1 MIQGSSNGKRLN
13 DDRFRAIG
21 VIGLGTV
28 GGTVAEA
35 FRAAGNVVVGYDPYL
50 GVGSPAELAA
60 CGVLFVCVPTPASD
74 DGSLDV
80 SAVWKAMTDV
90 EPYLAE
96 RTIVVV
102 KSTVPPGTSDG
113 LSDAFPRLDFASVPE
128 FLVARAPMETFTKPD
143 RVVIG
148 ARNTP
153 TAETLTALMSVVAP
167 AAPVILVE
175 PKEAELIKLCSN
187 AMLAAKVTLA
197 NELALVCEAFDVEWS
212 RVQEGV
218 GADVRIGS
226 SHLDVNPE
234 RGFSGGCLPKDLCGL
249 ISASRSAGHAPVLLE
264 GLAEF
269 NQMIRRVALLAGS
282 QGE

>member
-187 AMLAAKVTLA
+187 AMLAAKITLA
-197 NELALVCEAFDVEWS
+197 NELALVCEAFDVTWDGV
-212 RVQEGV
+212 REGI
-218 GADVRIGS
+218 GLDSRIGS
-226 SHLDVNPE
+226 GHLRVSEE
-234 RGFSGGCLPKDLCGL
+234 RGFHGGCLPKDLEGF
-249 ISASRSAGHAPVLLE
+249 IAASTAAGHVPLL
-264 GLAEF
+264 LQTVVDF
-269 NQMIRRVALLAGS
+269 NRMVRRVAALSA
-282 QGE
+282 ETR